1 MSLREALDHERRQL
15 DVEKERR
22 LVESEREAKRR
33 LGLDKEKAANKQAF
47 HDFLQKTGFK
57 DVLQEL
63 VALENLLD
71 AQIQEKSLNDTSSKM
86 QLELKWPVLLAN
98 EVPTVGGFMKV
109 PSQKGY
115 RKVII
120 DWNYFN
126 AYWVRG
132 KECVLDSFEK
142 PVEEITKEDV
152 VKAVAKAYCNPYW
165 ESDIIKMLAAE
176 GGLIG
181 KST

>member
-1 MSLREALDHERRQL
+1 MSLREALDRERRQL
-15 DVEKERR
+15 DVERERR
-22 LVESEREAKRR
+22 LVESEKEAKRKLR
-33 LGLDKEKAANKQAF
+33 LDEERAANRQAF

-71 AQIQEKSLNDTSSKM
+71 AQIQEKSLNDTSSRM

-98 EVPTVGGFMKV
+98 EVPTVSGFMKV

-120 DWNYFN
+120 DWNYYN
-126 AYWVRG
+126 GYWVRG
-132 KECVLDSFEK
+132 KDCVLDSFEK

-152 VKAVAKAYCNPYW
+152 VRAIARAYCNPFW
-165 ESDIIKMLAAE
+165 ESDIITMLAAE
-176 GGLIG
+176 GNLVG

>member
-15 DVEKERR
+15 DVERERH
-22 LVESEREAKRR
+22 LVESEREAKRKLR
-33 LGLDKEKAANKQAF
+33 LDEERTANRQVF

-71 AQIQEKSLNDTSSKM
+71 AQIQEKSLNDTSSRM
-86 QLELKWPVLLAN
+86 QIELKWPVFLAN
-98 EVPTVGGFMKV
+98 KVPMVGGFAEV

-115 RKVII
+115 RKII
-120 DWNYFN
+120 IGWNYYN
-126 AYWVRG
+126 GYWVRG

-142 PVEEITKEDV
+142 PVKEITKEDV
-152 VKAVAKAYCNPYW
+152 VRAISKAYCNPYW
-165 ESDIIKMLAAE
+165 ESDIITMLAAE
-176 GGLIG
+176 GGLVG

>member
-63 VALENLLD
+63 VALENLSES
-71 AQIQEKSLNDTSSKM
+71 QIREISLTDTSNRM
-86 QLELKWPVLLAN
+86 QLELRWPVFLAN
-98 EVPTVGGFMKV
+98 EVPTVGGFMGV

-126 AYWVRG
+126 AYWARG

-142 PVEEITKEDV
+142 PVEEITREDV
-152 VKAVAKAYCNPYW
+152 VRAIAKAYCNPYW
-165 ESDIIKMLAAE
+165 ESDIVTMQAVGTGCKV
-176 GGLIG
+176 
-181 KST
+181 KSL